1 MSSQSEHSLNG
12 ESNVLTPSTDG
23 QTRTWGPGEA
33 IAVVLHTIEEGPLI
47 PAFRRNIQE
56 LLSIQSDTYGS
67 VQAMSRIILRDFS
80 LTTQILKLV
89 NTVYFKTYW
98 RQVHTITNAIMLLG
112 LERIRDLTIGLRL
125 FENFSCS
132 QNLSPVRRLIISA
145 FFTALLSQALSQDTR
160 RYQGE
165 EVFITG
171 LLFNLGELI
180 AAYYLP
186 EDYDQI
192 LQIAARQGISR
203 SRAAKQVLKV
213 SWQELGLAIL
223 RKWQF
228 PTGLVMKLSY
238 LHMASDTTTGDDVPL
253 RLLVQNAHELGQSLL
268 EAELSPEE
276 WQHRL
281 QRCGKRLNITSD
293 RLDQIITSSI
303 NGIQELTKTL
313 GIDLRELKLPI
324 SSIQGSFQTQLDSEV
339 LVPDEDQ
346 RTSPDSQSA
355 RRVRQ
360 PLAEVTI
367 ELEKLRLFHWVIG
380 EINQALVTNVGIN
393 EIMGMIVE
401 GIFRSIGFDRVIF
414 AILNPTRTQISARF
428 GLGPGVEDLL
438 PVLQLPFSPSDNILA
453 LALAERREYIFK
465 AGEQRENLKLMPASF
480 WKIIGEADFLVTP
493 ILVNE
498 VAIGFFYVDRCG
510 SQCSFSDEDRQRLEI
525 FRNLTTIALRCCCS
539 TPSNSQFK
547 VP

>member
-1 MSSQSEHSLNG
+1 M
-12 ESNVLTPSTDG
+12 
-23 QTRTWGPGEA
+23 
-33 IAVVLHTIEEGPLI
+33 
-47 PAFRRNIQE
+47 
-56 LLSIQSDTYGS
+56 
-67 VQAMSRIILRDFS
+67 
-80 LTTQILKLV
+80 
-89 NTVYFKTYW
+89 
-98 RQVHTITNAIMLLG
+98 HTITNAIMLLG

-313 GIDLRELKLPI
+313 GIDLQELKLPI

-360 PLAEVTI
+360 
-367 ELEKLRLFHWVIG
+367 
-380 EINQALVTNVGIN
+380 
-393 EIMGMIVE
+393 
-401 GIFRSIGFDRVIF
+401 
-414 AILNPTRTQISARF
+414 SARF

-539 TPSNSQFK
+539 TPSNFQYK